1 MVRHIYDINQGWG
14 SMLDFYSDMNNA
26 RKEFDDKYVERTFI
40 GEELDEL
47 DENEFPR
54 IEENKQQDMN
64 ESTTNIL
71 AELQTEDRKNEQ
83 QNQAQKE

>member
-1 MVRHIYDINQGWG
+1 
-14 SMLDFYSDMNNA
+14 MLDFYSDMNNA

-47 DENEFPR
+47 DENEYR

-71 AELQTEDRKNEQ
+71 AELQSEDRQKEQ
-83 QNQAQKE
+83 QNQMQKE

>member
-1 MVRHIYDINQGWG
+1 
-14 SMLDFYSDMNNA
+14 MLDFYSDMNNA

-47 DENEFPR
+47 DENEYR

-71 AELQTEDRKNEQ
+71 AELQSEDRQKEQ

>member
-1 MVRHIYDINQGWG
+1 
-14 SMLDFYSDMNNA
+14 MLDFYSDMNNA
-26 RKEFDDKYVERTFI
+26 RKEYDDKYVERTFI

-54 IEENKQQDMN
+54 IEENKQNDMN

-71 AELQTEDRKNEQ
+71 AELQNEDRQNEQ
-83 QNQAQKE
+83 QNSSQKE

>member
-26 RKEFDDKYVERTFI
+26 RKEYDDKYVERTFI
-40 GEELDEL
+40 GEELDEP
-47 DENEFPR
+47 DADGNMFREER
-54 IEENKQQDMN
+54 IEENKEGDIN

-71 AELQTEDRKNEQ
+71 AELQMEDK
-83 QNQAQKE
+83 